1 MEERLVEIK
10 VEALEGSK
18 VKATVTVDAK
28 TVESYVKK
36 TYKDFANKGTFP
48 GFRKGKAPRK
58 VIDNVLG
65 AEYVMATAT
74 EEVVNAHYPLAVE
87 DQKLFPVGQPDFE
100 NADLVESGK
109 EYTFSFT
116 VEVKPE
122 FELSSY
128 EPVAV
133 ELPCAEV
140 TEAEMTEQ
148 LDAMRQHYATFEDAS
163 AATKLKAENTADFAM
178 KATDEEGNAIEAL
191 ESESRLFTP
200 ASGMFPESFDAEVL
214 GMKKGQTKEFTIE
227 VADDDSSVLLAGMG
241 GKKINFEV
249 TCNVVKKKTVP
260 ELTDE
265 WVKEVMALESVE
277 DLRARIDEAVSAQKA
292 GMLPRLKENACMAEL
307 VKRFEGDAPASM
319 VEDSESALL
328 QEFFGQLQR
337 QGMNFDAYL
346 MQQGITADKFKADV
360 KLQAADDAKE
370 KLALD
375 AWARHAGIEATA
387 EEVTA
392 EFTKAGLPDAAA
404 VEEEWRKNGRLYLI
418 REGIV
423 RAKALEDVMDT
434 AVVTEVD
441 YAAQAAAE
449 AKKPAKKKSAKK
461 DEVADSAE

>member
-1 MEERLVEIK
+1 MEERFVEIK

-18 VKATVTVDAK
+18 VKATVTVDEAA
-28 TVESYVKK
+28 VANYIKK

-58 VIDNVLG
+58 VIDSVYG

-74 EEVVNAHYPLAVE
+74 EDIVNDHYPLAVE
-87 DQKLFPVGQPDFE
+87 DQKLYPVGQPDFE
-100 NADLVESGK
+100 DAGLVEDGK
-109 EYTFSFT
+109 GYTFSFT

-128 EPVAV
+128 EPVEV
-133 ELPCAEV
+133 EVPCAEV

-148 LDAMRQHYATFEDAS
+148 IDAMREHYATFEDAS
-163 AATKLKAENTADFAM
+163 AATKVKAENTADLAM
-178 KATDEEGNAIEAL
+178 KATDADGNAIEAL

-200 ASGMFPESFDAEVL
+200 GSGMFPEAFDAEIL

-227 VADDDSSVLLAGMG
+227 VAEDDDSVLLGGMG
-241 GKKINFEV
+241 GTKINFEV
-249 TCNVVKKKTVP
+249 TCNVVKKKTTP

-265 WVKEVMALESVE
+265 WAKDVMGFESVE
-277 DLRARIDEAVSAQKA
+277 DMREQISQAVTAQK
-292 GMLPRLKENACMAEL
+292 GSMIPRLKENACVAQLIE
-307 VKRFEGDAPASM
+307 RFEGEVPASM
-319 VEDSESALL
+319 VEDCESTLL
-328 QEFFGQLQR
+328 QEFFSQLQA
-337 QGMNFDAYL
+337 QNVNFDTYL
-346 MQQGITADKFKADV
+346 MQQGITADQFKADV

-375 AWARHAGIEATA
+375 AWARHAGIEATP

-392 EFTKAGLPDAAA
+392 EFVRAGLDNPKQ
-404 VEEEWRKNGRLYLI
+404 VEEEWRKSGRLYLI

-423 RAKALEDVMDT
+423 RAKALDDVIEK

-441 YAAQAAAE
+441 YAAKAQE
-449 AKKPAKKKSAKK
+449 EKKSSKK
-461 DEVADSAE
+461 